1 MVSTEIYI
9 EDYKL
14 ELSKELSTEF
24 NYAIDDITDF
34 GSKNTSFSK
43 TINIAGNSTNNRVFG
58 FVFDLGNANFTDDTL
73 PNVNY
78 NYNAAK
84 AAQCR
89 IFIDKI
95 QVFKGTLRILEII
108 IDGKAIEYQCS
119 VFGELGGFI
128 TALGNKRLA
137 GNDNPTDDLNFD
149 TYNHIFTHD
158 NIIDSWEVSGATAG
172 DRGVNNSLSYG
183 SGYYYP
189 LIDYGTYRNAN
200 NRDYNV
206 MTFRPA
212 LFVKEY
218 LEKILEDSGYSYE
231 FPLLNTEAFKRLII
245 PHNQKVLS
253 TTSNVQLEA
262 TPDIYTYTGTGTLI
276 SLFCTASSL
285 GNFSLGSGYIFTY
298 NGATKV
304 MNLDL
309 RVYGLW
315 EIGNVA
321 TLNVRKNGVVIGS
334 YYVGAGFS
342 TRYFTANIN
351 LTGVTFNTSDTLI
364 IQMEWTGSA
373 SYKLNVLAN
382 STLSLTTTS
391 TEAVPI
397 NYNEAVKLNSA
408 IPRGVFQKDFF
419 LSICKMYNLY
429 VYDDIFNNKK
439 IYIKPYI
446 EFYPTT
452 SADALD
458 WSEKI
463 DRSKPLSIKPM
474 SELNARYYQYKYQD
488 DSDYYNE
495 NYKKKYNQNYG
506 DRLYD
511 TNYDFSKDTESLE
524 IIFASS
530 PLYQIDGEEKIVTQ
544 IFKVSDNNTKEQQMD
559 SVIRIMQVQKIT
571 GVHSWKIRNQ
581 SGTGDL
587 HNGTV
592 YGYAGHLHFNDS
604 GVPDQDLNFGAPKEV
619 YITTTSYP
627 TANLF
632 NVYHS
637 EYIGEITNK
646 DSKLLTC
653 SALLN
658 TVDINNLDF
667 SKYIWID
674 GVLFRLNKVEGYNPM
689 EYNTT
694 KISLLKVIEISY

>member
-24 NYAIDDITDF
+24 SYVIDDISDF

-58 FVFDLGNANFTDDTL
+58 FIFDLGNSNFTDDNL

-108 IDGKAIEYQCS
+108 VDGKAIEYQCS

-128 TALGNKRLA
+128 TALGNKRIEELDFS
-137 GNDNPTDDLNFD
+137 N
-149 TYNHIFTHD
+149 YNHSFIHE
-158 NIIDSWEVSGATAG
+158 NITASWEVSGT
-172 DRGVNNSLSYG
+172 RGTNNSSGYG

-189 LIDYGTYRNAN
+189 LIDYGTYRNTN
-200 NRDYNV
+200 NRDYGV

-218 LEKILEDSGYSYE
+218 LEKIFAGSGYDYD
-231 FPLLNTEAFKRLII
+231 FPLLNTDPFKRLII
-245 PHNQKVLS
+245 PHNQKTLTK
-253 TTSNVQLEA
+253 TTSTLNVA
-262 TPDIYTYTGTGTLI
+262 TKTTEQIITGSSTIRFDTVTGSGLVASSLNSVFTYTGTTSINLKMIYTFEGDGT
-276 SLFCTASSL
+276 S
-285 GNFSLGSGYIFTY
+285 GSFYIY
-298 NGATKV
+298 
-304 MNLDL
+304 
-309 RVYGLW
+309 
-315 EIGNVA
+315 
-321 TLNVRKNGVVIGS
+321 KNGTIVYTSNSIGQDGEFEILMNTNDAIS
-334 YYVGAGFS
+334 FRFTNTAPNRDDPPVTITYAQVSFFS
-342 TRYFTANIN
+342 
-351 LTGVTFNTSDTLI
+351 
-364 IQMEWTGSA
+364 GSIVA
-373 SYKLNVLAN
+373 IPL
-382 STLSLTTTS
+382 
-391 TEAVPI
+391 
-397 NYNEAVKLNSA
+397 NYNDDLVINDT
-408 IPRGVFQKDFF
+408 IPKGIFQKDFF

-429 VYDDIFNNKK
+429 VYDDIFNDKK

-446 EFYPTT
+446 DFYPDT
-452 SADALD
+452 SANALD

-474 SELNARYYQYKYQD
+474 SELNARYYQYKYKD

-530 PLYQIDGEEKIVTQ
+530 PLIQLAGEDKRVTQ
-544 IFKVSDNNTKEQQMD
+544 IFKLSDNNTKEQQMD

-571 GVHSWKIRNQ
+571 GVASWKIRNQ
-581 SGTGDL
+581 NNTGDL
-587 HNGTV
+587 HTGTV
-592 YGYAGHLHFNDS
+592 YGYAGHLFFNGS
-604 GVPDQDLNFGAPKEV
+604 GVPTQDINFGVPNET
-619 YITTTSYP
+619 YINTTSYP
-627 TANLF
+627 TTNLF
-632 NVYHS
+632 NAYHS
-637 EYIGEITNK
+637 EYIAEITSK

-658 TVDINNLDF
+658 TLDINNLDF
-667 SKYIWID
+667 SKFIWID
-674 GVLFRLNKVEGYNPM
+674 GVLFRLNTVEGYNPM

-694 KISLLKVIEISY
+694 KISLLKVIETTY

>member
-14 ELSKELSTEF
+14 ELSKELNTEF
-24 NYAIDDITDF
+24 SYVIDDIMDF

-58 FVFDLGNANFTDDTL
+58 FVFDLANANFTDDSL

-108 IDGKAIEYQCS
+108 VDGKAIEYQCT

-128 TALGNKRLA
+128 TELGSKKLI
-137 GNDNPTDDLNFD
+137 GNDNPSYDLDFSIYNH
-149 TYNHIFTHD
+149 TYNHD

-172 DRGVNNSLSYG
+172 DRGVNNSLAYG

-189 LIDYGTYRNAN
+189 LIDYGNYRHTN

-206 MTFRPA
+206 LTFRPA
-212 LFVKEY
+212 LFVKQY
-218 LEKILEDSGYSYE
+218 LEKIFEASGYDYD
-231 FPLLNTEAFKRLII
+231 FPLLNTDPFKRLII
-245 PHNQKVLS
+245 PHNQKTLTK
-253 TTSNVQLEA
+253 TTS
-262 TPDIYTYTGTGTLI
+262 TL
-276 SLFCTASSL
+276 
-285 GNFSLGSGYIFTY
+285 
-298 NGATKV
+298 
-304 MNLDL
+304 
-309 RVYGLW
+309 
-315 EIGNVA
+315 NVA
-321 TLNVRKNGVVIGS
+321 TRTTDLEITGTSAVAFDTITGSGLTVGGGGSTFTYSGSVSINLKMVYTFGGDSTSGTFNIYKNGTIVYS
-334 YYVGAGFS
+334 SNFVGAFGIDEEFELLVN
-342 TRYFTANIN
+342 TGDVIIFRFTNTAPNKTDPPIN
-351 LTGVTFNTSDTLI
+351 LTEAQVSFFS
-364 IQMEWTGSA
+364 GSI
-373 SYKLNVLAN
+373 
-382 STLSLTTTS
+382 
-391 TEAVPI
+391 VPVPL
-397 NYNEAVKLNSA
+397 NYNDDLVINDT
-408 IPRGVFQKDFF
+408 IPRGIFQKDFF

-429 VYDDIFNNKK
+429 VYDDIFNDKK

-446 EFYPTT
+446 DFYPDT
-452 SADALD
+452 SANALD
-458 WSEKI
+458 WSQKI

-474 SELNARYYQYKYQD
+474 SELNARYYQYKYKD
-488 DSDYYNE
+488 DSDNYNE

-530 PLYQIDGEEKIVTQ
+530 PLVQIAGEEKIVTQ

-581 SGTGDL
+581 SDTGNL
-587 HNGTV
+587 HTGTV
-592 YGYAGHLHFNDS
+592 YGYAGHLHFNS
-604 GVPDQDLNFGAPKEV
+604 AGVPDQDINFGVPKEV
-619 YITTTSYP
+619 YINTTSYP
-627 TANLF
+627 TINLF
-632 NVYHS
+632 NAYHS
-637 EYIGEITNK
+637 EYIAEITSK
-646 DSKLLTC
+646 DSKLLSC

-658 TVDINNLDF
+658 TLDINNLDF
-667 SKYIWID
+667 SKFIWID

-694 KISLLKVIEISY
+694 KISLLKVIETTY

>member
-14 ELSKELSTEF
+14 EISKQLSTEF

-43 TINIAGNSTNNRVFG
+43 TINIAGNATNNRVFG
-58 FVFDLGNANFTDDTL
+58 FVFDLGNANFTDNTL

-108 IDGKAIEYQCS
+108 VDGKAIEYQCS

-137 GNDNPTDDLNFD
+137 GNDNPNDDLNFES
-149 TYNHIFTHD
+149 YNHSFTHE
-158 NIIDSWEVSGATAG
+158 NITASWEVSGA
-172 DRGVNNSLSYG
+172 RGTNNSSGYG

-189 LIDYGTYRNAN
+189 LIDYGTYRNTN

-218 LEKILEDSGYSYE
+218 LEKIFAASGYSYD
-231 FPLLNTEAFKRLII
+231 FPLLNTDAFKRLII

-253 TTSNVQLEA
+253 TISNVQLEA

-276 SLFCTASSL
+276 SLFCSASSL
-285 GNFSLGSGYIFTY
+285 GSFTLGSGYIFTY
-298 NGATKV
+298 TGASKV

-309 RVYGLW
+309 TVNGLW

-321 TLNVRKNGVVIGS
+321 TLNVRKDGVIIGS

-351 LTGVTFNTSDTLI
+351 LTGVTFNTGETLI

-373 SYKLNVLAN
+373 AYKLNVFAG

-391 TEAVPI
+391 ADIVPV
-397 NYNEAVKLNSA
+397 NYGEAVKLNSA
-408 IPRGVFQKDFF
+408 IPKGIFQKDFF

-429 VYDDIFNNKK
+429 VYDDIFTDKK

-446 EFYPTT
+446 DFYPTT
-452 SADALD
+452 SANALD

-474 SELNARYYQYKYQD
+474 SELNARYYQYKYKD

-524 IIFASS
+524 VIFASS
-530 PLYQIDGEEKIVTQ
+530 PLIQIDGEQKRVTQ
-544 IFKVSDNNTKEQQMD
+544 IFKRSDNNTKEQQMD
-559 SVIRIMQVQKIT
+559 SVIRIMQVQKIA
-571 GVHSWKIRNQ
+571 GVHSWKIRKQ
-581 SGTGDL
+581 DGSGDL
-587 HNGTV
+587 VTGTV
-592 YGYAGHLHFNDS
+592 YGYAGHLFFDGS
-604 GVPDQDLNFGAPKEV
+604 GIPTQDLNFGAPKEV
-619 YITTTSYP
+619 YVTVTSYP

-637 EYIGEITNK
+637 EYMAEITDKN
-646 DSKLLTC
+646 SKLLTC

-658 TVDINNLDF
+658 TLDINNLDF

>member
-24 NYAIDDITDF
+24 SYVIDDIADF

-43 TINIAGNSTNNRVFG
+43 TINIAGNSTNNRIFG
-58 FVFDLGNANFTDDTL
+58 FVFDLGNANTTDDAF

-108 IDGKAIEYQCS
+108 VDGKAIEYQCS

-128 TALGNKRLA
+128 TALGNKKIEQLDFSIY
-137 GNDNPTDDLNFD
+137 NH
-149 TYNHIFTHD
+149 TYNHD
-158 NIIDSWEVSGATAG
+158 NIIDSWEVSGAVAG
-172 DRGVNNSLSYG
+172 DRGVNNSLNYG

-189 LIDYGTYRNAN
+189 LIDYGTYRNTN

-218 LEKILEDSGYSYE
+218 LEKIFEGSGYDYD
-231 FPLLNTEAFKRLII
+231 FPLLNTDPFKRLII
-245 PHNQKVLS
+245 PHNQKTLTKS
-253 TTSNVQLEA
+253 TSTLNVATKTTDQEITGTSLCRFDTVTGSGLVPSSLNSV
-262 TPDIYTYTGTGTLI
+262 YTYTG
-276 SLFCTASSL
+276 ASSINL
-285 GNFSLGSGYIFTY
+285 KMVYTFEGSSTSGTFNIYKNSTI
-298 NGATKV
+298 
-304 MNLDL
+304 
-309 RVYGLW
+309 VY
-315 EIGNVA
+315 
-321 TLNVRKNGVVIGS
+321 
-334 YYVGAGFS
+334 
-342 TRYFTANIN
+342 TANFIGDIGQDSEFE
-351 LTGVTFNTSDTLI
+351 LLINTSDAISFRFTNTAPNRDDPPI
-364 IQMEWTGSA
+364 VITDAQVSFF
-373 SYKLNVLAN
+373 SSSIV
-382 STLSLTTTS
+382 
-391 TEAVPI
+391 AVPL
-397 NYNEAVKLNSA
+397 NYNDDLVINDT

-429 VYDDIFNNKK
+429 VYDDIFNDKK

-446 EFYPTT
+446 DFYPDT
-452 SADALD
+452 SANALD
-458 WSEKI
+458 WSQKI

-474 SELNARYYQYKYQD
+474 SELNARYYQYKYKD

-495 NYKKKYNQNYG
+495 NYKKKYNENYG

-524 IIFASS
+524 VIFASS
-530 PLYQIDGEEKIVTQ
+530 PLVQIAGEQKLVTQ
-544 IFKVSDNNTKEQQMD
+544 IFKLSNENTKEDQMD

-581 SGTGDL
+581 NGTGDL

-592 YGYAGHLHFNDS
+592 YGYAGHLHFNGS
-604 GVPDQDLNFGAPKEV
+604 GVPDQDINFGVPKEV
-619 YITTTSYP
+619 YINTTTYP
-627 TANLF
+627 TINLF
-632 NVYHS
+632 NAYHS
-637 EYIGEITNK
+637 EHIAEITSK
-646 DSKLLTC
+646 DSKLLSCT
-653 SALLN
+653 ALLN
-658 TVDINNLDF
+658 TLDINNLDF

-674 GVLFRLNKVEGYNPM
+674 GILFRLNKVEGYNPM

-694 KISLLKVIEISY
+694 KISLLKVIETTY

>member
-24 NYAIDDITDF
+24 SYVIDDISDF

-58 FVFDLGNANFTDDTL
+58 FVFDLGNSNFTDDNL

-108 IDGKAIEYQCS
+108 VDGKAIEYQCS

-128 TALGNKRLA
+128 TALGNKRIEELDFS
-137 GNDNPTDDLNFD
+137 NYNH
-149 TYNHIFTHD
+149 TYNHD
-158 NIIDSWEVSGATAG
+158 NIVASWEVSGA
-172 DRGVNNSLSYG
+172 RGTNNSSGYG

-189 LIDYGTYRNAN
+189 LIDYGTYRNTN
-200 NRDYNV
+200 NRDYGV

-218 LEKILEDSGYSYE
+218 LEKIFAGSGYDYD
-231 FPLLNTEAFKRLII
+231 FPLLNTDPFKRLII
-245 PHNQKVLS
+245 PNNQKTLTK
-253 TTSNVQLEA
+253 TTSTLIVA
-262 TPDIYTYTGTGTLI
+262 TKTTEQIITGTSAITFNTVTGSGLIASSANSVFTYTGTSSINLKMVYTFEGDGT
-276 SLFCTASSL
+276 
-285 GNFSLGSGYIFTY
+285 SGTFNIY
-298 NGATKV
+298 
-304 MNLDL
+304 
-309 RVYGLW
+309 
-315 EIGNVA
+315 
-321 TLNVRKNGVVIGS
+321 KNGTIVYTSNSIGIDGEFEILMNTNDAITFRYTNTAPNRDDPPVTITYAQVS
-334 YYVGAGFS
+334 FFS
-342 TRYFTANIN
+342 
-351 LTGVTFNTSDTLI
+351 
-364 IQMEWTGSA
+364 GSI
-373 SYKLNVLAN
+373 V
-382 STLSLTTTS
+382 
-391 TEAVPI
+391 AVPL
-397 NYNEAVKLNSA
+397 NYNDALVINDT
-408 IPRGVFQKDFF
+408 IPKGIFQKDFF

-429 VYDDIFNNKK
+429 VYDDIFNDKK

-446 EFYPTT
+446 DFYPDT
-452 SADALD
+452 SANALD

-474 SELNARYYQYKYQD
+474 SELNARYYQYKYKD

-530 PLYQIDGEEKIVTQ
+530 PLIQLAGEDKRVTQ
-544 IFKVSDNNTKEQQMD
+544 IFKLSDNNTKEQQMD

-581 SGTGDL
+581 NNTGDL

-592 YGYAGHLHFNDS
+592 YGYAGHLFFNGS
-604 GVPDQDLNFGAPKEV
+604 GVPTQDINFGVPNET
-619 YITTTSYP
+619 YINTTSYP
-627 TANLF
+627 TTNLF
-632 NVYHS
+632 NAYHS
-637 EYIGEITNK
+637 EYIAEITSK

-658 TVDINNLDF
+658 TLDINNLDF
-667 SKYIWID
+667 SKFIWID
-674 GVLFRLNKVEGYNPM
+674 GVLFRLNTVEGYNPM

-694 KISLLKVIEISY
+694 KISLLKVIETTY

>member
-24 NYAIDDITDF
+24 TYAIDDIMDF

-108 IDGKAIEYQCS
+108 VDGKAIEYQCS

-137 GNDNPTDDLNFD
+137 GNDNPTDDLNFES
-149 TYNHIFTHD
+149 YNHTFTHE
-158 NIIDSWEVSGATAG
+158 NITASWEVSGA
-172 DRGVNNSLSYG
+172 RGTNNSSGYG

-189 LIDYGTYRNAN
+189 LIDYGTYSTNKV
-200 NRDYNV
+200 DYNV

-218 LEKILEDSGYSYE
+218 LEKILADSGYSYE

-253 TTSNVQLEA
+253 TISNVQLEA
-262 TPDIYTYTGTGTLI
+262 TPDVYTYTGTGTLI
-276 SLFCTASSL
+276 SLFCSASSL
-285 GNFSLGSGYIFTY
+285 GSFTLGSGYIFTY
-298 NGATKV
+298 TGATKV

-309 RVYGLW
+309 QLYGLW

-321 TLNVRKNGVVIGS
+321 TLNVRKNGVIIGS
-334 YYVGAGFS
+334 YYVGSGFS
-342 TRYFTANIN
+342 TKYFNANIN

-364 IQMEWTGSA
+364 IQMEWSGSA
-373 SYKLNVLAN
+373 AYKLNVLAN

-391 TEAVPI
+391 ADIVPI
-397 NYNEAVKLNSA
+397 NYNEAVKLSSA
-408 IPRGVFQKDFF
+408 IPKGIFQKDFF

-429 VYDDIFNNKK
+429 VYDDIFNDKK

-446 EFYPTT
+446 DFYPTT
-452 SADALD
+452 SANALD
-458 WSEKI
+458 WSDKI

-474 SELNARYYQYKYQD
+474 SELNARYYQYKYKD
-488 DSDYYNE
+488 DSDNYNE

-524 IIFASS
+524 VIFASS
-530 PLYQIDGEEKIVTQ
+530 PLIQVSGADKRVTQ
-544 IFKVSDNNTKEQQMD
+544 ILKLSDNNTKEQQMD

-571 GVHSWKIRNQ
+571 GVTNWKIRKQ
-581 SGTGDL
+581 DASGDL
-587 HNGTV
+587 HTGTV
-592 YGYAGHLHFNDS
+592 YGYAGHLFFNGS
-604 GVPDQDLNFGAPKEV
+604 GIPTEDINFGAPKEI

-637 EYIGEITNK
+637 EYMAEITDKN
-646 DSKLLTC
+646 SKLLTC

-658 TVDINNLDF
+658 TLDINNLDF

-689 EYNTT
+689 EYTTT

>member
-24 NYAIDDITDF
+24 NYAIDDIMDF

-43 TINIAGNSTNNRVFG
+43 TINIAGNATNNRVFG
-58 FVFDLGNANFTDDTL
+58 FVFDLGNANFTDNSL

-78 NYNAAK
+78 NFNAAK

-108 IDGKAIEYQCS
+108 VDGKSIEYQCS

-128 TALGNKRLA
+128 TALGNKRLT
-137 GNDNPTDDLNFD
+137 GNDDPNDDLDFSA
-149 TYNHIFTHD
+149 YNHLFTHE
-158 NIIDSWEVSGATAG
+158 NITASWEVSGA
-172 DRGVNNSLSYG
+172 RGTNNSSGYG

-189 LIDYGTYRNAN
+189 LIDYGTYSNVN
-200 NRDYNV
+200 KLDYNV
-206 MTFRPA
+206 LTFRPA

-218 LEKILEDSGYSYE
+218 LEKILAGSGYTYDFS
-231 FPLLNTEAFKRLII
+231 LLNTDAFKRLII
-245 PHNQKVLS
+245 PHNQKELS
-253 TTSNVQLEA
+253 SVTNIQLAA
-262 TPDIYTYTGTGTLI
+262 TPLGNGYTGNYNQI
-276 SLFCTASSL
+276 NIEYSSSQL
-285 GNFSLGSGYIFTY
+285 GNFTLTSNYLFTY
-298 NGATKV
+298 QSATSTTV
-304 MNLDL
+304 NLVL
-309 RVYGLW
+309 AISGIYNL
-315 EIGNVA
+315 GNTG
-321 TLNVRKNGVVIGS
+321 TLNVRKNGAIIGS
-334 YYVGAGFS
+334 YYVGSGF
-342 TRYFTANIN
+342 TNHYFDADITLDNVVFAQNDTLTITFDLSSSSSYSLTILGGN
-351 LTGVTFNTSDTLI
+351 LTLST
-364 IQMEWTGSA
+364 A
-373 SYKLNVLAN
+373 SSQVVK
-382 STLSLTTTS
+382 T
-391 TEAVPI
+391 
-397 NYNEAVKLNSA
+397 NYNETINIKNA
-408 IPRGVFQKDFF
+408 IPKGIFQKDFF

-429 VYDDIFNNKK
+429 VYDDIFTDKK

-446 EFYPTT
+446 DFYPTT
-452 SADALD
+452 SANALD

-474 SELNARYYQYKYQD
+474 SELNARYYQYKYKD

-495 NYKKKYNQNYG
+495 NYKNKYNQNYG

-530 PLYQIDGEEKIVTQ
+530 PLIQANGADKRVTQ
-544 IFKVSDNNTKEQQMD
+544 IFKRSDNNTKEQQMD

-571 GVHSWKIRNQ
+571 GVASWHIIKQ
-581 SGTGDL
+581 DSSGNL
-587 HNGTV
+587 HTGTV
-592 YGYAGHLHFNDS
+592 YGYAGHLHFNGS
-604 GVPDQDLNFGAPKEV
+604 GIPTEDINFGAPKEV
-619 YITTTSYP
+619 YINATTYP

-637 EYIGEITNK
+637 EYIAEITDKN
-646 DSKLLTC
+646 SKLLTC

-694 KISLLKVIEISY
+694 KISLLKVIEITY

>member
-14 ELSKELSTEF
+14 DLSKELSTEF
-24 NYAIDDITDF
+24 TYAIDDIMDF

-43 TINIAGNSTNNRVFG
+43 TINIAGNSTNNRIFG
-58 FVFDLGNANFTDDTL
+58 FVFDLGNANFTNDNL

-78 NYNAAK
+78 NYNAAR

-128 TALGNKRLA
+128 TALGNKRLT
-137 GNDNPTDDLNFD
+137 GNIENPEDDLDFSA
-149 TYNHIFTHD
+149 YNHSYLES
-158 NIIDSWEVSGATAG
+158 NITASWEVSGA
-172 DRGVNNSLSYG
+172 RGTNNSSGYG

-189 LIDYGTYRNAN
+189 LIDYGTYRHTN
-200 NRDYNV
+200 NRDYGV
-206 MTFRPA
+206 LTFRPA

-218 LEKILEDSGYSYE
+218 LEKILSGSGYSYE
-231 FPLLNTEAFKRLII
+231 FPLLNTDAFKRLII
-245 PHNQKVLS
+245 PHNQKEL
-253 TTSNVQLEA
+253 SNVTNIQLVA
-262 TPDIYTYTGTGTLI
+262 TPLGNGYTGNYNQI
-276 SLFCTASSL
+276 NIEYSSSQL
-285 GNFSLGSGYIFTY
+285 GNFALTSNYLFTY
-298 NGATKV
+298 TSATSTTV
-304 MNLDL
+304 NLVL
-309 RVYGLW
+309 RLGGIYNL
-315 EIGNVA
+315 GNTG
-321 TLNVRKNGVVIGS
+321 TLNVRKNGAIIGS
-334 YYVGAGFS
+334 YYVGSGF
-342 TRYFTANIN
+342 TNHYFEASIALDAITFAQNDTLTITFDLTSSSSYSLTVLGGN
-351 LTGVTFNTSDTLI
+351 LTLSTSSSQVVKVNYGETIDI
-364 IQMEWTGSA
+364 
-373 SYKLNVLAN
+373 KNV
-382 STLSLTTTS
+382 
-391 TEAVPI
+391 
-397 NYNEAVKLNSA
+397 
-408 IPRGVFQKDFF
+408 IPKGIFQKDFF

-429 VYDDIFNNKK
+429 VYDDIFNDKK

-446 EFYPTT
+446 DFYPTT
-452 SADALD
+452 SANALD
-458 WSEKI
+458 WSDKI

-474 SELNARYYQYKYQD
+474 SELNARYYQYKYKD
-488 DSDYYNE
+488 DSDYNNE

-524 IIFASS
+524 VIFASS
-530 PLYQIDGEEKIVTQ
+530 PLVQISGEEKRVTQ
-544 IFKVSDNNTKEQQMD
+544 IFKLSNENTKEDQMD

-571 GVHSWKIRNQ
+571 GVHSWHIRNQ
-581 SGTGDL
+581 NNNGNLHTGTY
-587 HNGTV
+587 
-592 YGYAGHLHFNDS
+592 YGYAGHLFFNGS
-604 GVPDQDLNFGAPKEV
+604 GIPIEDINFGAPKEV
-619 YITTTSYP
+619 YISTTSYP

-637 EYIGEITNK
+637 EYIAEITNK

-653 SALLN
+653 NALLN
-658 TVDINNLDF
+658 TVDINTLDF

-674 GVLFRLNKVEGYNPM
+674 GVLFRLNTVEGYNPM